1 MKNRWSVVCRCVA
14 VLLAAATVSEA
25 QPRRVP
31 DQVKAVTDMLRKLDE
46 PDLANTIESDIRAG
60 RTTLGNTGAAN
71 AETGVGGFDRSVLL
85 RPVAGATGLG
95 TGTTDNTMVI
105 SNKILNDISTRP
117 GSEKSA
123 ARTTNVVGWALTLR
137 HEYVHMG
144 QRDPHPTPEFENP
157 AYRETIKTGVAWYRT
172 TRAELDDAL
181 TAAPT
186 RENLERVQEIR
197 TRLDALGDQVNGI
210 FNDMPARL
218 REGNLAPDNWM
229 TLDGGRVRTPAD
241 AQNRN
246 WRTIAEDKAKI
257 NEATTK
263 FESAVENVNA
273 PRSGTG
279 VAGVGGTAPPPK
291 PKKKSI
297 FDKIGGALE
306 KADKALNDA
315 NAKLAARQGQ
325 APAGGGAAGTA
336 AGGAAGAAAGAA
348 SAGGPG
354 STTLTLE
361 LPGYWGHLNYTISG
375 AQFETPTGSDRGNVG
390 GRQYTGKFT
399 GNTLTVSGTAV
410 SDNESSGPGSGD
422 YYELVVE
429 VNVGKERGYF
439 GYIAAKGEK
448 LNKPFNIRVPV
459 SPDAK
464 SGTFSISL
472 LEQNRNYGPHGWVVT
487 GTVLR

>member
-1 MKNRWSVVCRCVA
+1 MTNRWSVVCLC
-14 VLLAAATVSEA
+14 ATVCLASALVGGA
-25 QPRRVP
+25 QTRRVP

-46 PDLANTIESDIRAG
+46 PDLANTIEADIQSG
-60 RTTLGNTGAAN
+60 RTTVGATGAAN

-85 RPVAGATGLG
+85 RPIAGATGLG
-95 TGTTDNTMVI
+95 TGTTDNTMTI
-105 SNKILNDISTRP
+105 SNKILNDISTMP
-117 GSEKSA
+117 GAEKSA
-123 ARTTNVVGWALTLR
+123 ARTNNVVGWALTLR

-144 QRDPHPTPEFENP
+144 QRDPHPNPEFENP

-172 TRAELDDAL
+172 TKTELDDAL
-181 TAAPT
+181 TAPPT
-186 RENLERVQEIR
+186 RENLERVREIR

-210 FNDMPARL
+210 FNDMPERL
-218 REGNLAPDNWM
+218 AEGNLAPDNWM

-246 WRTIAEDKAKI
+246 WRTLAADKAKI

-263 FESAVENVNA
+263 FESAVESVNA

-279 VAGVGGTAPPPK
+279 AAGVGGSASAPK
-291 PKKKSI
+291 QKKKQSI

-306 KADKALNDA
+306 RADKALNEA
-315 NAKLAARQGQ
+315 NARRAGQ
-325 APAGGGAAGTA
+325 QAQSGTA
-336 AGGAAGAAAGAA
+336 AGGAASTSGTAGTTSAAAAT
-348 SAGGPG
+348 GGPG
-354 STTLTLE
+354 STTLTLQ

-375 AQFETPTGSDRGNVG
+375 AQFDAPTGSDRGNVG

-399 GNTLTVSGTAV
+399 GNMLTVSGTAV

-429 VNVGKERGYF
+429 VNVGKEHGYY

-459 SPDAK
+459 SPDAS

-472 LEQNRNYGPHGWVVT
+472 LEQNRNYGPHGWVVS